1 MRIDEIFQEVF
12 IGGFHSKILWEGF
25 IIICYR
31 KGSLGD
37 RNGSPRNS
45 PRHTAQSQVPHHRCH
60 PGQDGGD
67 DDDHC
72 HSYEDDGEGN
82 ADENDQGHDDEK
94 FKQGVVDMMIIEVGA
109 MIADDRDA
117 GG

>member
-1 MRIDEIFQEVF
+1 MRFSWKFFGGVSQEDF
-12 IGGFHSKILWEGF
+12 KGR
-25 IIICYR
+25 CYR

-60 PGQDGGD
+60 PDWDDED

-72 HSYEDDGEGN
+72 HSNEDGNDDEDDGDGN
-82 ADENDQGHDDEK
+82 ADENDQGHDDKK
-94 FKQGVVDMMIIEVGA
+94 FKQGVVDMMIMDVHA